1 MTRPSHKASDFAQGF
16 FGQVDR
22 RSIKGVVMPKRYTKK
37 IPRFVLLCA
46 VVILSVGARFYSP
59 DLDVKRSTPQSRR
72 SRTSVFE
79 MPVNFGK
86 THFIIGVSKEDIAAA
101 RSAQTE
107 FSVTEDNCTIDE
119 VYFSPDDDLQ
129 QKLIAYINNEKKGI
143 WLAIFSFTDKEI
155 AQALVRAKERGVD
168 VALIADPGFL
178 HDRYTKI
185 DWLFEQGVPVFVY
198 DPKRSRN
205 NLSTMSNIMHHKF
218 AIFLQN
224 VDDRPLVWT
233 GSFNFTKSARLSNQE
248 NVVVLSTSRI
258 IKRYMEKFEQLKKH
272 AIVHTDL
279 HASYGRDSLR
289 NKK

>member
-1 MTRPSHKASDFAQGF
+1 
-16 FGQVDR
+16 
-22 RSIKGVVMPKRYTKK
+22 MPKRYTKK
-37 IPRFVLLCA
+37 TPKLILLCA
-46 VVILSVGARFYSP
+46 VILLSVGARLYSP
-59 DLDVKRSTPQSRR
+59 DVEIKQSTPQSRR

-79 MPVNFGK
+79 VPVNFGK
-86 THFIIGVSKEDIAAA
+86 THFIIGLSKEEVDAA
-101 RSAQTE
+101 RSVQTE

-129 QKLIAYINNEKKGI
+129 QKLVAYINNEKKGI
-143 WLAIFSFTDKEI
+143 WLAIFAFTDKHI
-155 AQALVRAKERGVD
+155 AEALIRAKERGVD
-168 VALIADPGFL
+168 VQLVADPGFL

-185 DWLFEQGVPVFVY
+185 DWLFERGVPVFVY

-224 VDDRPLVWT
+224 VDDRSLVWT

-248 NVVVLSTSRI
+248 NAVVLSSSRI
-258 IKRYMEKFEQLKKH
+258 VKRYIKKFEQLKKH
-272 AIVHTDL
+272 AIVHTDM
-279 HASYGRDSLR
+279 HASYGRGSQR

>member
-1 MTRPSHKASDFAQGF
+1 
-16 FGQVDR
+16 
-22 RSIKGVVMPKRYTKK
+22 MPKRYPKK
-37 IPRFVLLCA
+37 KPTLIFLCA
-46 VVILSVGARFYSP
+46 AIILSIGAHVYSS
-59 DLDVKRSTPQSRR
+59 DLQVKSSTPQSRR

-79 MPVNFGK
+79 VPISFGK
-86 THFIIGVSKEDIAAA
+86 THFIVGLSKEEAAA
-101 RSAQTE
+101 FRSADTQ

-143 WLAIFSFTDKEI
+143 WLAIFSFTDRHI
-155 AQALVRAKERGVD
+155 AEALIRARERGVD
-168 VALIADPGFL
+168 VQLIADPGFMN
-178 HDRYTKI
+178 DRYTKI
-185 DWLFEQGVPVFVY
+185 DWLFERGVPVFVY

-218 AIFLQN
+218 VIFLQN

-248 NVVVLSTSRI
+248 NAVVLSSNRI
-258 IKRYMEKFEQLKKH
+258 VKRYMEKFEQLKKH
-272 AIVHTDL
+272 AIVHTDM
-279 HASYGRDSLR
+279 HVSYGRGSLR